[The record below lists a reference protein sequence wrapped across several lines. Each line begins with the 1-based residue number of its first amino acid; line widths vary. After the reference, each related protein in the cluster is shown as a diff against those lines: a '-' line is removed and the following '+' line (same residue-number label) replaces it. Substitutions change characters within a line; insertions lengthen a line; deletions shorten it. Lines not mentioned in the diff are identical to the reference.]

1 MSHLPRRTLS
11 QEVASHILSVIEIKN
26 QIKITESQSEFLT
39 LRFGCGN
46 NVHIKCMK
54 VWADH
59 QKSNGE
65 AQLKCPLCRETFCSY
80 ELLEKEFR
88 NNGLFK
94 LEKPDLHYGITC
106 SSCNSTPINGKCY
119 KCTTCKEFY
128 MCQACFNTDT
138 HTKHAFVF
146 REAILPFRIF
156 YPSFFTMISM
166 QNFLENKPE
175 IPQSNKRSCR
185 HVAHSDCAKFGYTR
199 NKRPRL

>member
-1 MSHLPRRTLS
+1 
-11 QEVASHILSVIEIKN
+11 
-26 QIKITESQSEFLT
+26 
-39 LRFGCGN
+39 
-46 NVHIKCMK
+46 MK

-59 QKSNGE
+59 QKSNGD

-106 SSCNSTPINGKCY
+106 SSCSSTPINGKCY

-146 REAILPFRIF
+146 REAI
-156 YPSFFTMISM
+156 FFPHFSVFISSASIISTL
-166 QNFLENKPE
+166 NFLENKPE
-175 IPQSNKRSCR
+175 IPQSDKRPCR
-185 HVAHSDCAKFGYTR
+185 HVANSDCAKLGYSGDKRTR
-199 NKRPRL
+199 L